1 MNVAGQPTAGPVEQF
16 GLAPTMFEVAGPTIC
31 HTDCVQVATMSQLC
45 TGLDPYSHCN
55 PSVEHAAPEAGV
67 CEGHDGTSPLSPPL
81 LELLLPEPLLPA
93 PPLLEPVPL
102 LLPLLALPLLAPPLP
117 LAAPLLVP
125 PAPLLLLPTPPSVSP
140 VEKVAPPQATGS
152 PKSGTTNTISLAA
165 HLMARPTSEVRA
177 VRIYAESLGPA
188 SHERAPSCAIHDLGI
203 APRWGD

>member
-1 MNVAGQPTAGPVEQF
+1 VFDLRSQPVVPQRGMPASLTGGVVDASWTP
-16 GLAPTMFEVAGPTIC
+16 LEVP
-31 HTDCVQVATMSQLC
+31 L
-45 TGLDPYSHCN
+45 
-55 PSVEHAAPEAGV
+55 PED
-67 CEGHDGTSPLSPPL
+67 EPLLVPPL
-81 LELLLPEPLLPA
+81 LLVL
-93 PPLLEPVPL
+93 PPLLLVLLPLEEPLDDEDELEVPPELELLNPL

-188 SHERAPSCAIHDLGI
+188 SHERAPSCAIRDLGI